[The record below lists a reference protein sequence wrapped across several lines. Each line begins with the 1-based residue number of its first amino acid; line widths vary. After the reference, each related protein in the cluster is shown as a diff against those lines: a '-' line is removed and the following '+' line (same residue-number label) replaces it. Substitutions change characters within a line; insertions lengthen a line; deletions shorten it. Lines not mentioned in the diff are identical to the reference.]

1 MYYKKK
7 KKASKKLREKRE
19 EAELTQND
27 VAEQLHVSPQS
38 ISKWERGEALPS
50 VEFLPKL
57 AEIYNCKIDDFFN
70 EKISVEVEIP
80 QSEPIDKTFKELK
93 KLYDDYRQGQEIVL
107 DEKQNKAFEFIKKVS
122 EFLTKQ
128 SVLSISM
135 LQRRFQIGYARAGS
149 IVDGFEFLELTF
161 FDQGEIYKRIINQDK
176 LVKFVEFLNK
186 VI

>member
-1 MYYKKK
+1 MLKE
-7 KKASKKLREKRE
+7 KLKEKRE

-57 AEIYNCKIDDFFN
+57 AEIYCCKIDEFFN
-70 EKISVEVEIP
+70 EKISIEVKNIP
-80 QSEPIDKTFKELK
+80 QTEPIEKTFKELK
-93 KLYDDYRQGQEIVL
+93 NLYDNYNQGQKVVL
-107 DEKQNKAFEFIKKVS
+107 DEKQKKTFDFVKKTA
-122 EFLTKQ
+122 EFLIKQ

-135 LQRRFQIGYARAGS
+135 LQRAFQIGYARAGS
-149 IVDGFEFLELTF
+149 IVDGFEYLGLTF

-176 LVKFVEFLNK
+176 LAEFMEFLNK
-186 VI
+186 VV